1 MRRQAA
7 GILAEALLRRGGGA
21 RDPAA
26 LAAFLH
32 HGARFLGPLALRAL
46 EDAGRL
52 PRRLDASPEPGA

>member
-21 RDPAA
+21 RDPAT
-26 LAAFLH
+26 LAAFLR
-32 HGARFLGPLALRAL
+32 HGALFLGPLALRAL

-52 PRRLDASPEPGA
+52 PRCLDVSPEPGA